1 MKYQATAIRFSKS
14 NSLLKRLNIA
24 LTVISTIG
32 MGLWA
37 WIQNN
42 PNHLPAPDSSYG
54 KSLLRQYQGLT
65 YDIWLILLLL
75 AVGYLINRSYINQQR
90 EEAQS
95 TRKAKGPTRSF
106 LQFIRKNPVTT
117 ILFISYTVA
126 MIAGTTYLYKDMVG
140 WYPDLIDGY
149 LLDNFSLRNSLI
161 NETMRR
167 TDYRFFPLAH
177 QDIHILSWFSIQIK
191 TWMLFSAAELIGIVL
206 LCVKFI
212 NRLEKQQKS
221 STAVVLFVSTLLL
234 IHPSTGTTFFHVI
247 YCERML
253 CLVFMLYINAYLEY
267 INTRRSSSFYI
278 TLLWALIGIYIKD
291 IAIILFAIPPASLWL
306 ADAIKKK
313 QKPDNQKP
321 TSPGFNDEHQLERWL
336 CSLPLVFICS
346 YISLALIPSSFAAE
360 GAYNSDA
367 SFYIFLDFRFYLF
380 ALIAMARAIAIS
392 QKKIEF
398 NLLDSINLSAFAY
411 ALTLLIVYKFDSSSY
426 LAFPF
431 QLIASINIT
440 WAWVKLIQNNRHHIS
455 GGKKAF
461 LSAFLPASIILALD
475 YSTSSKTFYHEIAQQ
490 KFEQNYIQ
498 SAYENLDQISRLIRE
513 QGSDVNVIINRR
525 SRLSAYRHLNRIPY
539 SALIEYNPKN
549 KTYKVVDGKRKGE
562 NYLPKTGDL
571 IANLDK
577 RIDLIQPILKGL
589 KTELLYRHN
598 PTEQTGL
605 ILRITGFEPSDSR
618 EKLINNKAAKPTAI

>member
-1 MKYQATAIRFSKS
+1 
-14 NSLLKRLNIA
+14 
-24 LTVISTIG
+24 
-32 MGLWA
+32 
-37 WIQNN
+37 
-42 PNHLPAPDSSYG
+42 
-54 KSLLRQYQGLT
+54 
-65 YDIWLILLLL
+65 
-75 AVGYLINRSYINQQR
+75 
-90 EEAQS
+90 
-95 TRKAKGPTRSF
+95 
-106 LQFIRKNPVTT
+106 
-117 ILFISYTVA
+117 
-126 MIAGTTYLYKDMVG
+126 
-140 WYPDLIDGY
+140 
-149 LLDNFSLRNSLI
+149 
-161 NETMRR
+161 
-167 TDYRFFPLAH
+167 
-177 QDIHILSWFSIQIK
+177 
-191 TWMLFSAAELIGIVL
+191 
-206 LCVKFI
+206 
-212 NRLEKQQKS
+212 
-221 STAVVLFVSTLLL
+221 
-234 IHPSTGTTFFHVI
+234 
-247 YCERML
+247 ML

-267 INTRRSSSFYI
+267 INTRRSSFFYI

-321 TSPGFNDEHQLERWL
+321 TSPRFDDEHQLERWL

-346 YISLALIPSSFAAE
+346 YIILALIPSSFAAE
-360 GAYNSDA
+360 GAYNNDA

-461 LSAFLPASIILALD
+461 LSAILPASIILALD
-475 YSTSSKTFYHEIAQQ
+475 HSTSSKTFYHEIAQQ

-605 ILRITGFEPSDSR
+605 ILRITGFEPSESR